1 MELLIKAA
9 AIGAV
14 SALVGLAIKKSN
26 PEISLLLAMAA
37 SAAVLTLALTMLSE
51 LRETLRMVM
60 DFTSLQQTLVLPVLK
75 CVAVGI
81 VARLSAD
88 LCKDAG
94 QSSLA
99 SAVEL
104 CGAAA
109 ALCISLPLVNTL
121 LQTLGGLL

>member
-9 AIGAV
+9 AIGVV

-94 QSSLA
+94 QSGLA

>member
-94 QSSLA
+94 QSGLA

-121 LQTLGGLL
+121 LQMLGGLL

>member
-26 PEISLLLAMAA
+26 PEISLLLVMAA

>member
-26 PEISLLLAMAA
+26 PEISLLLVMAA

-94 QSSLA
+94 QSGLA

-109 ALCISLPLVNTL
+109 ALCISLPLINTL

>member
-1 MELLIKAA
+1 MEVLIKAA

-14 SALVGLAIKKSN
+14 AALTGLVVRKSN
-26 PEISLLLAMAA
+26 PEIHLLLAIAA
-37 SAAVLTLALTMLSE
+37 AAAIMTLSVAMLGE
-51 LRETLRMVM
+51 LRETAKLVR
-60 DFTSLQQTLVLPVLK
+60 DFTGLQSVYVSPVLK

-81 VARLSAD
+81 IARLGAD

-94 QSSLA
+94 QSGVA

-121 LQTLGGLL
+121 LQMLGGLA

>member
-26 PEISLLLAMAA
+26 PEISLLLVMAA
-37 SAAVLTLALTMLSE
+37 TAAVLTLALTMLSE

-94 QSSLA
+94 QSGLA

-121 LQTLGGLL
+121 LQMLGGLL

>member
-26 PEISLLLAMAA
+26 PEISLLLVMAA

-94 QSSLA
+94 QSGLA

>member
-94 QSSLA
+94 QSGLA

>member
-1 MELLIKAA
+1 MDLLIKAA

-94 QSSLA
+94 QSGLA

-121 LQTLGGLL
+121 LQMLGGLL

>member
-9 AIGAV
+9 ALGVV
-14 SALVGLAIKKSN
+14 SALVGLAIKKTN

-51 LRETLRMVM
+51 LRETLRLVM
-60 DFTSLQQTLVLPVLK
+60 DFTSLQRTLVMPVLK
-75 CVAVGI
+75 CVAVGV
-81 VARLSAD
+81 VARLCAD

-94 QSSLA
+94 QSGVA

-104 CGAAA
+104 CGAGA
-109 ALCISLPLVNTL
+109 ALCVSLPLVHTL
-121 LQTLGGLL
+121 LQMLGGLL

>member
-14 SALVGLAIKKSN
+14 AALIGLVLKKTN
-26 PEISLLLAMAA
+26 PEISLMLAMAA
-37 SAAVLTLALTMLSE
+37 SAAVLTLAVTMFSE
-51 LRETLRMVM
+51 LRETVRMVM
-60 DFTSLQQTLVLPVLK
+60 DYTSLQSTAVLPVLK

-81 VARLSAD
+81 VARLAAD
-88 LCKDAG
+88 LCRDAG
-94 QSSLA
+94 QSGVA

-109 ALCISLPLVNTL
+109 ALVISLPLVNTF
-121 LQTLGGLL
+121 LQMLGGLL

>member
-9 AIGAV
+9 ALGVV

-26 PEISLLLAMAA
+26 PEISLLLVMAA

-94 QSSLA
+94 QSGLA

>member
-1 MELLIKAA
+1 MDLLIKAA

-94 QSSLA
+94 QSGLA